1 MIVSMNGNPLS
12 SGTSSNKA
20 ANTSFLEESTIT
32 VSYKF
37 SGLLTNILMHHM
49 HFRGVTFLVDS
60 MFPRN
65 MEMKLFNLICVTF
78 VVCGAVD
85 GGIGDFD
92 KHTGIQ
98 NCCVRNRWEID
109 YRIRTGRGQCSQ
121 SGFGSNDRSDS
132 SDLFGFN
139 PPCQGEWIDS

>member
-1 MIVSMNGNPLS
+1 
-12 SGTSSNKA
+12 
-20 ANTSFLEESTIT
+20 
-32 VSYKF
+32 
-37 SGLLTNILMHHM
+37 M

-98 NCCVRNRWEID
+98 NCCIRNRWEID
-109 YRIRTGRGQCSQ
+109 YWIRTGRGNRAVEVDWALVYA
-121 SGFGSNDRSDS
+121 GGAY
-132 SDLFGFN
+132 GV
-139 PPCQGEWIDS
+139 GWIEVRPIEGR